1 MSVTKYIKGA
11 VIGLSIAAVTLT
23 SIPKT
28 EAEADSHRF
37 AMSYIYFGKPD
48 QYLQAVNQTKGSLD
62 MVSPSYFDLNEN
74 GSLKLTEAVDPKF
87 VAEMHKQGMKVVPF
101 LSNHWDRK
109 LGVAALYNREALTKQ
124 IAAAIEKYNLDGVNV
139 DIENVT
145 EKQRDDYTAF
155 VKMLR
160 AAIPAHKEV
169 SVAVAA
175 NPDGWDTGWH
185 GSYDYAELAKVS
197 DYLMIMTYDESYEGG
212 DPGPVASLPFVQKSI
227 AYALKHVPSDKIVMG
242 IPFYG
247 RYWKSDGSIQGL
259 GIQNTVVTSLIEK
272 YNGKVVFDSASQSP
286 KATFTIPAGDPGT
299 TVHGKRI
306 TAGNYTVWYEN
317 EQSIKAKLGLVQ
329 KYNLKGAGNW
339 SLNEESGITWDYYST
354 WLNNSSYLD
363 TIGHWADES
372 IQFVSDKGW
381 MTGTGN
387 RLFQP
392 KTSLTRAQAAS
403 VLVRMSGAKLQAG
416 SQTTLFKDVP
426 SNYWAAADIQIAKQR
441 GLINGYE
448 DGRFLP
454 NQSVTR
460 EELAVMLYKVLQ
472 QQTTSLT
479 TASFKDVSSSRW
491 SASAI
496 ASLAQRDVVNG
507 YEDGTFRPTRAV
519 TRAELAVM
527 LQAGASMQ
535 P

>member
-11 VIGLSIAAVTLT
+11 VIGLSIAAISLA
-23 SIPKT
+23 SMPKT
-28 EAEADSHRF
+28 EANNHRF

-62 MVSPSYFDLNEN
+62 MVSPSYFDLNDN
-74 GSLKLTEAVDPKF
+74 GSLQLTDAVDPKF
-87 VAEMHKQGMKVVPF
+87 VEEMHKQGMKVVPF

-109 LGVAALYNREALTKQ
+109 LGIAALNNREALTKQ

-145 EKQRDDYTAF
+145 EKQRDDYTAL

-160 AAIPAHKEV
+160 AAIPANKEV

-175 NPDGWDTGWH
+175 NPDGWNTGWH
-185 GSYDYAELAKVS
+185 GSYDYAALGKVS
-197 DYLMIMTYDESYEGG
+197 DYLMLMTYDESYEGG
-212 DPGPVASLPFVQKSI
+212 EPGPVASLPFVKKSI
-227 AYALKHVPSDKIVMG
+227 EYALKHVPSDKIVMG

-259 GIQNTVVTSLIEK
+259 GIQNTVVNSLIEK
-272 YNGKVVFDSASQSP
+272 YNGKVVFDAASQSP
-286 KATFTIPAGDPGT
+286 KATFTIPASDPGAS
-299 TVHGKRI
+299 VHGKRI
-306 TAGNYTVWYEN
+306 TAGTYTVWYEN

-339 SLNEESGITWDYYST
+339 SLNEESGNTWDYYSK
-354 WLNNSSYLD
+354 WLNDAAYLD
-363 TIGHWADES
+363 TVSHWADEA

-381 MTGTGN
+381 MAGTGN
-387 RLFQP
+387 RLFEP
-392 KTSLTRAQAAS
+392 KAPLTRAQAAS
-403 VLVRMSGAKLQAG
+403 VLVRMSGEKLQPG
-416 SQTTLFKDVP
+416 SQTALFKDVP
-426 SNYWAAADIQIAKQR
+426 SNHWAAADIQIAKQR

-448 DGRFLP
+448 DGRFAP
-454 NQSVTR
+454 NQTVTR
-460 EELAVMLYKVLQ
+460 EELAAMLAKALQ
-472 QQTTSLT
+472 QKPALR
-479 TASFKDVSSSRW
+479 ASAVFTDVDSNRW

-496 ASLAQRDVVNG
+496 TSLSQRGVISG
-507 YEDGTFRPTRAV
+507 YQDGTFRPTRAV

-527 LQAGASMQ
+527 LQAATTIPS
-535 P
+535 